1 MSSPDYTSVETQAV
15 KRIVKRTKAVE
26 QINKEM
32 ANINRVIASRQKRL
46 LVLQARKDNLQAYL
60 NEHMDVIKNLKP
72 KALEV
77 P

>member
-26 QINKEM
+26 QINEEM
-32 ANINRVIASRQKRL
+32 ANCNRVIASRQKRL